1 MDAQQRIEDDDVV
14 LRILVVDDEPNIVN
28 LLRIGLKYEG
38 FSVATAQDGI
48 TALRLAAQFKPHLVV
63 LDLSLPG
70 MDGLEVAGRLQSDPE
85 LMIVMLTA
93 RDQVPDR
100 ITGLQA
106 GADDYIVK
114 PFDYDELL
122 ARIRAVARRRI
133 PAQRD
138 VLRAGPITL
147 DHDRRVVTVHGQTVS
162 LTRREYDLLRLFML
176 NPRTVLTRQTILDRV
191 WGYDFFGDDNN
202 VEVYVAY
209 LRRKLG
215 GARHLIETIR
225 GVGYRLDLSGLH
237 AASA

>member
-1 MDAQQRIEDDDVV
+1 MNTQQLIAGDETP

-38 FSVATAQDGI
+38 FSVTVAQDGVE
-48 TALRLAAQFKPHLVV
+48 ALRQAAHFKPHLVV

-70 MDGLEVAGRLQSDPE
+70 MDGLEVAERLQADPD
-85 LMIVMLTA
+85 LLIVMLTA

-100 ITGLQA
+100 IVGLEA
-106 GADDYIVK
+106 GADDYVVK

-122 ARIRAVARRRI
+122 ARIRAVARRRM
-133 PAQRD
+133 PAQREI
-138 VLRAGPITL
+138 LRSGTITL
-147 DHDRRVVTVHGQTVS
+147 DHARHVVAVNGEVIS
-162 LTRREYDLLRLFML
+162 LTLREYDLLRLFML
-176 NPRTVLTRQTILDRV
+176 NPRIVLSRQVILDRI

-215 GARHLIETIR
+215 DARRYIETIR
-225 GVGYRLDLSGLH
+225 GVGYRL
-237 AASA
+237 AA